1 MLDSRFV
8 FEQTTD
14 SGKDLEAAAAM
25 IEEKE
30 VENMVTKLVAEYR
43 FSSDR
48 AFEVARLTTSFRN
61 LSSKRDLSNRE
72 KDMFVREL
80 IGVSYS
86 QGKEALEASF
96 EGNTGDLEAV
106 LENAATLNGTNP
118 KAIKPAME
126 KLFSG
131 KWKKGNIPENLKG
144 IKKM

>member
-118 KAIKPAME
+118 KAISE
-126 KLFSG
+126 IL
-131 KWKKGNIPENLKG
+131 NTVL
-144 IKKM
+144 